1 MGYLKP
7 SKRAARA
14 AGRVKDWEANLAKKG
29 PGYRKPGSE
38 KKTS

>member
-1 MGYLKP
+1 MKAK
-7 SKRAARA
+7 KRAMRVA
-14 AGRVKDWEANLAKKG
+14 ARVKDWETTLSKKG